1 METITIQIFQ
11 ADVYAEV
18 AKATD
23 YTGSK
28 LIDGDENAR
37 DRILAAD
44 DDLAE
49 LGRFWEES
57 VLATNENFK
66 EMLVSGK
73 TKQIAVSSSLIDPIL
88 PPVEPIQPFN
98 PDIAVQSVAAPAV
111 TLPLSKPGY
120 EAVIEVSKSFDKTL
134 TASVQSTLR
143 SYFIASII
151 GQWFKFANKGEAKDY
166 FMQASEMLETAERLL
181 YSRRKPTRQIGRASC
196 RERV

>member
-1 METITIQIFQ
+1 METITIQIIQ
-11 ADVYAEV
+11 DDVYEEV

-57 VLATNENFK
+57 VLATNENLK

-73 TKQIAVSSSLIDPIL
+73 TKEIL
-88 PPVEPIQPFN
+88 GK
-98 PDIAVQSVAAPAV
+98 
-111 TLPLSKPGY
+111 TGY
-120 EAVIEVSKSFDKTL
+120 EAVIEVSKSFDKVL

-143 SYFIASII
+143 SFFIASII

-166 FMQASEMLETAERLL
+166 FMQAVEMMETAERLL
-181 YSRRKPTRQIGRASC
+181 YSRRKPTRPTD
-196 RERV
+196 

>member
-11 ADVYAEV
+11 DDVYEEV

-28 LIDGDENAR
+28 LIDGDEGAR

-49 LGRFWEES
+49 LSRFWEES
-57 VLATNENFK
+57 VLATNENLK
-66 EMLVSGK
+66 EMLVSGR
-73 TKQIAVSSSLIDPIL
+73 TKLINTIATPTPPTISTPTENSNAL
-88 PPVEPIQPFN
+88 PPVLPP
-98 PDIAVQSVAAPAV
+98 V
-111 TLPLSKPGY
+111 TLDKTGY
-120 EAVIEVSKSFDKTL
+120 EAVIEVSKSFDKML

-143 SYFIASII
+143 SFFIASII

-166 FMQASEMLETAERLL
+166 FSQAADMLESAERLL
-181 YSRRKPTRQIGRASC
+181 YSRKKPTRPTD
-196 RERV
+196 

>member
-11 ADVYAEV
+11 DDVYEEV

-28 LIDGDENAR
+28 LIDGDEGAR

-49 LGRFWEES
+49 LSRFWEES
-57 VLATNENFK
+57 VLATNENLK
-66 EMLVSGK
+66 EMLVSGR
-73 TKQIAVSSSLIDPIL
+73 TKLISTIAVIDPVPTPPIISTQSENANAVSPVL
-88 PPVEPIQPFN
+88 PPV
-98 PDIAVQSVAAPAV
+98 
-111 TLPLSKPGY
+111 TLGKTGY
-120 EAVIEVSKSFDKTL
+120 EAVIEVSKSFDKVL

-143 SYFIASII
+143 SFFIASII

-166 FMQASEMLETAERLL
+166 FTQAADMMETAERLL
-181 YSRRKPTRQIGRASC
+181 YSRRKPTRPTD
-196 RERV
+196 

>member
-11 ADVYAEV
+11 DDVYEEV

-28 LIDGDENAR
+28 LIDGDESAR

-49 LGRFWEES
+49 LSRFWEES
-57 VLATNENFK
+57 VLATNENLK
-66 EMLVSGK
+66 EMLVSGR
-73 TKQIAVSSSLIDPIL
+73 TKLISTITIIDPTPTPPIISTQSENANAL
-88 PPVEPIQPFN
+88 PPV
-98 PDIAVQSVAAPAV
+98 
-111 TLPLSKPGY
+111 TLGKTGY
-120 EAVIEVSKSFDKTL
+120 EAVIEVSKSFDKVL

-143 SYFIASII
+143 SFFIASII

-166 FMQASEMLETAERLL
+166 FTQAADMMETAERLL
-181 YSRRKPTRQIGRASC
+181 YSRRKPTRPTD
-196 RERV
+196 

>member
-11 ADVYAEV
+11 DDVYEEV

-28 LIDGDENAR
+28 LIDGDEGAR

-49 LGRFWEES
+49 LSRFWEES
-57 VLATNENFK
+57 VSATNENLK
-66 EMLVSGK
+66 EMLVSGR
-73 TKQIAVSSSLIDPIL
+73 TKLISTIIDPTPTPPVISTQSENANAL
-88 PPVEPIQPFN
+88 PPVPP
-98 PDIAVQSVAAPAV
+98 
-111 TLPLSKPGY
+111 PLILGRTGY
-120 EAVIEVSKSFDKTL
+120 EAVIEVSKSFDKVL

-143 SYFIASII
+143 SFFIASII

-166 FMQASEMLETAERLL
+166 FTQAADMMETAERLL
-181 YSRRKPTRQIGRASC
+181 YSRRKPTRPTD
-196 RERV
+196 

>member
-1 METITIQIFQ
+1 METITIQIIQ
-11 ADVYAEV
+11 EDVYDEV

-57 VLATNENFK
+57 ALATNENLK

-73 TKQIAVSSSLIDPIL
+73 TRIVGEADGK
-88 PPVEPIQPFN
+88 
-98 PDIAVQSVAAPAV
+98 
-111 TLPLSKPGY
+111 TGY
-120 EAVIEVSKSFDKTL
+120 EAVIEVSKSFDKEL
-134 TASVQSTLR
+134 TASVESTLR
-143 SYFIASII
+143 SFFIASII

-166 FMQASEMLETAERLL
+166 FVQAADMMETAERLL
-181 YSRRKPTRQIGRASC
+181 YSRRKPTRPTD
-196 RERV
+196 

>member
-11 ADVYAEV
+11 DDVYEEV

-28 LIDGDENAR
+28 LIDGDEGAR

-49 LGRFWEES
+49 LSRFWEES
-57 VLATNENFK
+57 VLATNENLK

-73 TKQIAVSSSLIDPIL
+73 TRQISLTEIEIDPVTPQPGISTQSDTAQAL
-88 PPVEPIQPFN
+88 PPVRPP
-98 PDIAVQSVAAPAV
+98 V
-111 TLPLSKPGY
+111 TLGKTGY
-120 EAVIEVSKSFDKTL
+120 EAVIEVSKSFDKML

-143 SYFIASII
+143 SFFIASII

-166 FMQASEMLETAERLL
+166 FTQAADMMETAERLL
-181 YSRRKPTRQIGRASC
+181 YSRRKPTRPTD
-196 RERV
+196 

>member
-1 METITIQIFQ
+1 METITIHIFQ
-11 ADVYAEV
+11 DDVYEEV

-28 LIDGDENAR
+28 LIDGDEGAR

-57 VLATNENFK
+57 VSATNERLK

-73 TKQIAVSSSLIDPIL
+73 TTRIIPIISELETINPTTPDVSAGNVAIQADTAVVIGK
-88 PPVEPIQPFN
+88 
-98 PDIAVQSVAAPAV
+98 
-111 TLPLSKPGY
+111 TGY
-120 EAVIEVSKSFDKTL
+120 AAVIEVSKSFDKAL

-143 SYFIASII
+143 SFFIASII

-166 FMQASEMLETAERLL
+166 FMQASDMIETAERLL
-181 YSRRKPTRQIGRASC
+181 YSRRKPTLPKD
-196 RERV
+196 

>member
-1 METITIQIFQ
+1 METITIQIIQ
-11 ADVYAEV
+11 DDVYEEV

-57 VLATNENFK
+57 VLATNENLK
-66 EMLVSGK
+66 EMLVSGRTKEILGK
-73 TKQIAVSSSLIDPIL
+73 T
-88 PPVEPIQPFN
+88 
-98 PDIAVQSVAAPAV
+98 
-111 TLPLSKPGY
+111 GY
-120 EAVIEVSKSFDKTL
+120 EAVIEVSKSFDKVL

-143 SYFIASII
+143 SFFIASII

-166 FMQASEMLETAERLL
+166 FMQAAEMMETAERLL
-181 YSRRKPTRQIGRASC
+181 YSRRKPTRPTD
-196 RERV
+196 